1 MKKFIFLSLLI
12 LFFALAL
19 VVLIFWFISMN
30 TIAATSVKEVPK
42 TQITE
47 DVEIGTL
54 LAAPEVIS
62 VSIPPGGAL
71 LSSWTLTDT
80 QKETLTLKGIAVD
93 TFVLDQ
99 TMLICAAKALGD
111 AKITELFAGETM
123 RNDEVAQLIPCII
136 FE

>member
-42 TQITE
+42 TQVTE
-47 DVEIGTL
+47 DVEIVTI

-80 QKETLTLKGIAVD
+80 QKETLSLKGIAVD

-111 AKITELFAGETM
+111 AKITELFAGETI
-123 RNDEVAQLIPCII
+123 RDDEVAQLMPCII